1 MCNTHPAFGHPP
13 PNHWVPQAG
22 ERVRFLYD
30 INSYEGV
37 ITQVLDEPGGYVVS
51 SDDLLLPV
59 VCDRD
64 SLRPLE
70 SDLESETEW
79 DSDPEN

>member
-1 MCNTHPAFGHPP
+1 MCNLHSAFGHPP
-13 PNHWVPQAG
+13 PENWLPQAG
-22 ERVRFLYD
+22 ERVHFQYD
-30 INSYEGV
+30 IRSYEGV

-70 SDLESETEW
+70 SEL
-79 DSDPEN
+79 DSDPES